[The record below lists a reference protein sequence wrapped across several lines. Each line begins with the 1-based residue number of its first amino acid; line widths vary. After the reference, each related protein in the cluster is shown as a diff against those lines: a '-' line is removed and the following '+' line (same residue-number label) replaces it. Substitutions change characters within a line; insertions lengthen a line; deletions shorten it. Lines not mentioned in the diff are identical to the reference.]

1 MQFTTSNTAGKDLY
15 VYSTNTAQSVQFL
28 SGTNVTLATGTGT
41 VTFSSPSLSAT
52 STGAGN
58 VITGLTVSGH
68 AITASYGITALTE
81 ESQTL
86 QDVTALGQSS
96 NQSLTLSNAIPLNF
110 TNTSPT
116 IRFNNTGARTVE
128 LFSDITSTGNTKTI
142 NLGRNG
148 AAGSTTVLNLGTNNS
163 GVTTVNIGSNVTNGV
178 TTIESPLTV
187 VRNLTVNGTM
197 TTINST
203 TVTIDDPVFTL
214 AGDAANQVAGSS
226 NRGIEYKHS
235 NVN

>member
-1 MQFTTSNTAGKDLY
+1 LQFTTSNTAGKDLY

-41 VTFSSPSLSAT
+41 VTFSSPSLSIT
-52 STGAGN
+52 NTGAG
-58 VITGLTVSGH
+58 TVVSSIEVDGH
-68 AITASYGITALTE
+68 AITVTKGVTALTE
-81 ESQTL
+81 ETQTL

-96 NQSLTLSNAIPLNF
+96 DQSLTLSNAIPLNF

-203 TVTIDDPVFTL
+203 TVTIDDPLFTL
-214 AGDAANQVAGSS
+214 AGDTANQAAGTS
-226 NRGIEYKHS
+226 NRGIEYKYS